1 MSMKN
6 IKFTGLLTRKKAVRY
21 LIYVL
26 FVCAFAVFVIK
37 LNQVEKTEL
46 VVRTGQTFEK
56 AKVVK
61 ILQDNLE
68 ENGTRVGEQKVR
80 VRMLTGVRKGE
91 ELDITSSSG
100 YLFGAACKP
109 GMKVIVM
116 QSVAGDST
124 VASVYTQDREG
135 VIYIFALIY
144 LLVLCLIGGKQGI
157 KGCLGLV
164 FTFFCVIF
172 VYLPLVYLKY
182 SPFWTAVFVC
192 FITTLV
198 TMYLI
203 GGPTRKTC
211 AATLGTLVGVI
222 LAGVSAWCFSKASGI
237 SGYNVS
243 DIETLMTL
251 WNTNRIQVG
260 GLLFSGLLKI
270 VIRRCQNILFCQNPR
285 DLTRTFPGST
295 EGKNLP
301 HNLCRFRIRFE
312 MVFHSFGFPVA
323 VGRATSE
330 PFAALGLQLFHGA
343 DLPARVL
350 CVQLVCPVADGI
362 KIVAA
367 LNRRIH
373 AIVHRNEPHVLLREI
388 NLHVV
393 ADLQVLTPQPGG
405 ILYNQGGDLP
415 GFDHFHD
422 LFPTRPLK

>member
-6 IKFTGLLTRKKAVRY
+6 TKFTGLFTRKKAVRY

-192 FITTLV
+192 FVTTLV

-260 GLLFSGLLKI
+260 GLLFSGLLISCLGAVMDVAMSISSAIDEIYRQNLSLSRKELFKAGLRVGRDMMGTDSNTLILAFAGSSVSTLLLEYSYNLPYQQIINSNNIGIAIMQGLAGSFGI
-270 VIRRCQNILFCQNPR
+270 VLSVPFTVLICTILFH
-285 DLTRTFPGST
+285 
-295 EGKNLP
+295 K
-301 HNLCRFRIRFE
+301 
-312 MVFHSFGFPVA
+312 
-323 VGRATSE
+323 
-330 PFAALGLQLFHGA
+330 
-343 DLPARVL
+343 
-350 CVQLVCPVADGI
+350 
-362 KIVAA
+362 K
-367 LNRRIH
+367 
-373 AIVHRNEPHVLLREI
+373 
-388 NLHVV
+388 
-393 ADLQVLTPQPGG
+393 
-405 ILYNQGGDLP
+405 
-415 GFDHFHD
+415 
-422 LFPTRPLK
+422 

>member
-1 MSMKN
+1 MQNKN
-6 IKFTGLLTRKKAVRY
+6 NAGLRFSQKAVWRCI
-21 LIYVL
+21 LGVIIVL
-26 FVCAFAVFVIK
+26 FGVFVYQ
-37 LNQVEKTEL
+37 LNQVDKTEL

-56 AKVVK
+56 AEVTE

-68 ENGTRVGEQKVR
+68 DNGTRVGEQKVR

-260 GLLFSGLLKI
+260 GLLFSGLLISCLGAVMDVAMSISSAIDEIYRQNLSLSRKELFKAGLRVGRDMMGTDSNTLILAFAGSSVSTLLLDYSYNLPYQQIINSNNIGIAIMQGLAGSFGI
-270 VIRRCQNILFCQNPR
+270 VLSVPFTVLICTILFH
-285 DLTRTFPGST
+285 
-295 EGKNLP
+295 K
-301 HNLCRFRIRFE
+301 
-312 MVFHSFGFPVA
+312 
-323 VGRATSE
+323 
-330 PFAALGLQLFHGA
+330 
-343 DLPARVL
+343 
-350 CVQLVCPVADGI
+350 
-362 KIVAA
+362 K
-367 LNRRIH
+367 
-373 AIVHRNEPHVLLREI
+373 
-388 NLHVV
+388 
-393 ADLQVLTPQPGG
+393 
-405 ILYNQGGDLP
+405 
-415 GFDHFHD
+415 
-422 LFPTRPLK
+422 

>member
-1 MSMKN
+1 
-6 IKFTGLLTRKKAVRY
+6 
-21 LIYVL
+21 
-26 FVCAFAVFVIK
+26 
-37 LNQVEKTEL
+37 
-46 VVRTGQTFEK
+46 
-56 AKVVK
+56 
-61 ILQDNLE
+61 
-68 ENGTRVGEQKVR
+68 
-80 VRMLTGVRKGE
+80 
-91 ELDITSSSG
+91 
-100 YLFGAACKP
+100 
-109 GMKVIVM
+109 MKVIVM

-203 GGPTRKTC
+203 GGPTQKTC

-260 GLLFSGLLKI
+260 GLLLSLI
-270 VIRRCQNILFCQNPR
+270 HI
-285 DLTRTFPGST
+285 
-295 EGKNLP
+295 
-301 HNLCRFRIRFE
+301 
-312 MVFHSFGFPVA
+312 
-323 VGRATSE
+323 SE
-330 PFAALGLQLFHGA
+330 
-343 DLPARVL
+343 
-350 CVQLVCPVADGI
+350 
-362 KIVAA
+362 
-367 LNRRIH
+367 
-373 AIVHRNEPHVLLREI
+373 
-388 NLHVV
+388 
-393 ADLQVLTPQPGG
+393 
-405 ILYNQGGDLP
+405 
-415 GFDHFHD
+415 
-422 LFPTRPLK
+422 PTRPY

>member
-1 MSMKN
+1 MKN
-6 IKFTGLLTRKKAVRY
+6 IKLTGLLTRKKAVRY
-21 LIYVL
+21 LIYFL
-26 FVCAFAVFVIK
+26 LVCVFAVFVIR

-80 VRMLTGVRKGE
+80 VHMLTGVRKGE

-124 VASVYTQDREG
+124 VASVYTQDRES

-144 LLVLCLIGGKQGI
+144 LSALCMIGGKQGI

-211 AATLGTLVGVI
+211 AATLGTLAGVV
-222 LAGVSAWCFSKASGI
+222 LAGISAWCFSKASGI

-260 GLLFSGLLKI
+260 RLLFSGLLISCLGAVMDVAMSISSAIDEIYK
-270 VIRRCQNILFCQNPR
+270 QNSS
-285 DLTRTFPGST
+285 LTRTELFKAGLRVGRDMMGTDSNTLILAFAGSSVST
-295 EGKNLP
+295 LLLDYAYDLP
-301 HNLCRFRIRFE
+301 YQQIINSNNIGIAIMQGLAG
-312 MVFHSFGFPVA
+312 SFGIVLS
-323 VGRATSE
+323 V
-330 PFAALGLQLFHGA
+330 PFTVLICTVLFHKNK
-343 DLPARVL
+343 
-350 CVQLVCPVADGI
+350 QLD
-362 KIVAA
+362 
-367 LNRRIH
+367 
-373 AIVHRNEPHVLLREI
+373 
-388 NLHVV
+388 
-393 ADLQVLTPQPGG
+393 
-405 ILYNQGGDLP
+405 
-415 GFDHFHD
+415 
-422 LFPTRPLK
+422 

>member
-6 IKFTGLLTRKKAVRY
+6 TKFTGLLTRKKAVRY
-21 LIYVL
+21 LIYIL
-26 FVCAFAVFVIK
+26 FVCVFAVFVIK

-203 GGPTRKTC
+203 GGPTQKTC

-260 GLLFSGLLKI
+260 GLLFSGFLISCLGAVMDVAMSISSAIDEIYRQNLSLSRKELFKAGLRVGRDMMGTDSNTLILAFAGSSVSTLLLDYSYNLPYQQIINSNNIGIAIMQGLAGSFGI
-270 VIRRCQNILFCQNPR
+270 VLSVPFTVLICTILFH
-285 DLTRTFPGST
+285 
-295 EGKNLP
+295 K
-301 HNLCRFRIRFE
+301 
-312 MVFHSFGFPVA
+312 
-323 VGRATSE
+323 
-330 PFAALGLQLFHGA
+330 
-343 DLPARVL
+343 
-350 CVQLVCPVADGI
+350 
-362 KIVAA
+362 K
-367 LNRRIH
+367 
-373 AIVHRNEPHVLLREI
+373 
-388 NLHVV
+388 
-393 ADLQVLTPQPGG
+393 
-405 ILYNQGGDLP
+405 
-415 GFDHFHD
+415 
-422 LFPTRPLK
+422 

>member
-6 IKFTGLLTRKKAVRY
+6 IKFTGLFTRKKAVRY

-56 AKVVK
+56 AKVIK

-260 GLLFSGLLKI
+260 GLLFSGLLISCLGAVMDVAMSISSAIDEIYRQNLSLSRKELFTAGLRVGRDMMGTDSNTLILAFAGSSVSTLLLDYSYNLPYQQIINSNNIGIAIMQGLAGSFGI
-270 VIRRCQNILFCQNPR
+270 VLSVPFTVLICTILFH
-285 DLTRTFPGST
+285 
-295 EGKNLP
+295 K
-301 HNLCRFRIRFE
+301 
-312 MVFHSFGFPVA
+312 
-323 VGRATSE
+323 
-330 PFAALGLQLFHGA
+330 
-343 DLPARVL
+343 
-350 CVQLVCPVADGI
+350 
-362 KIVAA
+362 K
-367 LNRRIH
+367 
-373 AIVHRNEPHVLLREI
+373 
-388 NLHVV
+388 
-393 ADLQVLTPQPGG
+393 
-405 ILYNQGGDLP
+405 
-415 GFDHFHD
+415 
-422 LFPTRPLK
+422 

>member
-6 IKFTGLLTRKKAVRY
+6 IKFTGLFTRKKAVRY

-80 VRMLTGVRKGE
+80 VRMFTGVRKGE

-260 GLLFSGLLKI
+260 GLLFSGLLISCLGAVMDVAMSISSAIDEIYRQNLSLSRKELFKAGLRVGRDMMGTDSNTLILAFAGSSVSTLLLDYSYNLPYQQIINSNNIGIAIMQGLAGSFGI
-270 VIRRCQNILFCQNPR
+270 VLSVPFTVLICTILFH
-285 DLTRTFPGST
+285 
-295 EGKNLP
+295 KNKA
-301 HNLCRFRIRFE
+301 E
-312 MVFHSFGFPVA
+312 
-323 VGRATSE
+323 
-330 PFAALGLQLFHGA
+330 
-343 DLPARVL
+343 
-350 CVQLVCPVADGI
+350 
-362 KIVAA
+362 
-367 LNRRIH
+367 
-373 AIVHRNEPHVLLREI
+373 
-388 NLHVV
+388 
-393 ADLQVLTPQPGG
+393 
-405 ILYNQGGDLP
+405 
-415 GFDHFHD
+415 
-422 LFPTRPLK
+422 

>member
-1 MSMKN
+1 MRN
-6 IKFTGLLTRKKAVRY
+6 TKFTGLLTRRKAVRY
-21 LIYVL
+21 LIYL
-26 FVCAFAVFVIK
+26 LLVCVFAVFVIK

-56 AKVVK
+56 AKVVEV
-61 ILQDNLE
+61 LQDNLQ

-80 VRMLTGVRKGE
+80 VHMLTGERKGQD
-91 ELDITSSSG
+91 LDITSSSG

-109 GMKVIVM
+109 GMRVIVM

-144 LLVLCLIGGKQGI
+144 LLALCLIGGKQGI

-172 VYLPLVYLKY
+172 VYLPLVYLKF

-211 AATLGTLVGVI
+211 AATLGTLAGVV
-222 LAGVSAWCFSKASGI
+222 LAGISAWCFSKASGI
-237 SGYNVS
+237 TGFNVS

-260 GLLFSGLLKI
+260 GLLFSGLLI
-270 VIRRCQNILFCQNPR
+270 SCLGAVMDVAMSISSAIDEIYRQNTSLSRKELFKAGLRVGRDMMGTDSNTLILAFAGSSVSTLLLDYSY
-285 DLTRTFPGST
+285 DLPYQQIINSNNIGIAIMQ
-295 EGKNLP
+295 GLAG
-301 HNLCRFRIRFE
+301 
-312 MVFHSFGFPVA
+312 SFGIVLS
-323 VGRATSE
+323 V
-330 PFAALGLQLFHGA
+330 PFTVLICTMLFH
-343 DLPARVL
+343 
-350 CVQLVCPVADGI
+350 
-362 KIVAA
+362 K
-367 LNRRIH
+367 
-373 AIVHRNEPHVLLREI
+373 
-388 NLHVV
+388 
-393 ADLQVLTPQPGG
+393 
-405 ILYNQGGDLP
+405 
-415 GFDHFHD
+415 
-422 LFPTRPLK
+422 K

>member
-1 MSMKN
+1 MKKT
-6 IKFTGLLTRKKAVRY
+6 KFTGLLTRKKAVRY

-26 FVCAFAVFVIK
+26 FVCVFAVFVIK

-91 ELDITSSSG
+91 KLDITSSSG

-260 GLLFSGLLKI
+260 GLLFSGLLISCLGAVMDVAMSISSAIDEIYRQNLSLSRKELFKAGLRVGRDMMGTDSNTLILAFAGSSVSTLLLDYSYNLPYQQIINSNNIGIAIMQGLAGSFGI
-270 VIRRCQNILFCQNPR
+270 VLSVPFTVLICTILFH
-285 DLTRTFPGST
+285 
-295 EGKNLP
+295 K
-301 HNLCRFRIRFE
+301 
-312 MVFHSFGFPVA
+312 
-323 VGRATSE
+323 
-330 PFAALGLQLFHGA
+330 
-343 DLPARVL
+343 
-350 CVQLVCPVADGI
+350 
-362 KIVAA
+362 K
-367 LNRRIH
+367 
-373 AIVHRNEPHVLLREI
+373 
-388 NLHVV
+388 
-393 ADLQVLTPQPGG
+393 
-405 ILYNQGGDLP
+405 
-415 GFDHFHD
+415 
-422 LFPTRPLK
+422 

>member
-1 MSMKN
+1 MKN
-6 IKFTGLLTRKKAVRY
+6 IKLTGLLTRKKAVRY
-21 LIYVL
+21 LIYFL
-26 FVCAFAVFVIK
+26 LVCVFAVFVIR

-124 VASVYTQDREG
+124 VASVYTQDRES

-144 LLVLCLIGGKQGI
+144 LLALCMIGGKQGI

-211 AATLGTLVGVI
+211 AATLGTL
-222 LAGVSAWCFSKASGI
+222 AGVVLARISAWCFSKASGI

-260 GLLFSGLLKI
+260 GLLFSGLLISCLGAVMDVAMSISSAIDEIYK
-270 VIRRCQNILFCQNPR
+270 QNSS
-285 DLTRTFPGST
+285 LTRTELFKAGLRVGRDMMGTDSNTLILAFAGSSVST
-295 EGKNLP
+295 LLLDYAYDLP
-301 HNLCRFRIRFE
+301 YQQIINSNNIGIAIMQGLAG
-312 MVFHSFGFPVA
+312 SFGIVLS
-323 VGRATSE
+323 V
-330 PFAALGLQLFHGA
+330 PFTVLICTVLFHKNK
-343 DLPARVL
+343 
-350 CVQLVCPVADGI
+350 QLD
-362 KIVAA
+362 
-367 LNRRIH
+367 
-373 AIVHRNEPHVLLREI
+373 
-388 NLHVV
+388 
-393 ADLQVLTPQPGG
+393 
-405 ILYNQGGDLP
+405 
-415 GFDHFHD
+415 
-422 LFPTRPLK
+422 